1 MRWRPGFPRSSS
13 MSRRWSRRT
22 SRPSSDCPRAIS
34 STGSSRPISCSGSV
48 PRPIGPTTARRSS
61 ACTSAAR
68 PPTRGAASRAFPD
81 TTRHARFSRTG
92 SAFRRIR
99 EARGATCVAF
109 EVRCASSIETGPRR
123 VSTESYLRPGIAGEK
138 AYDPMREPRF
148 TEIATFM
155 RAPLAA
161 TLESVDIGLIG
172 VPTDLGVTNRP
183 GARHGPREIRNA
195 SSLMRAFNLGLGVN
209 PYELCRIADLGDVH
223 LSHRY
228 DLERQNEDIEAFYRK
243 VKAAHV
249 IPISAG
255 GDHSITYPIF
265 KAIAARAPI
274 GMVHIDAHT
283 DTWGEFFGSKFT
295 HGAPF
300 RLAVEAG
307 VLDPKRTI
315 QIGIRGGQNFMD
327 GIEFSRSHGM
337 RVVFIEEFASLGVDR
352 VIEEA
357 RAVVG
362 DRPTYISFDVDGLD
376 PVYAPG
382 TGTPE
387 VGGITTL
394 EAQRLLRGLRGLNLI
409 GGDVVEVAPPYDQTG
424 NTALVGATMMFE
436 ILCLIADRHF
446 GAGRGGRAGDR

>member
-1 MRWRPGFPRSSS
+1 MLRK
-13 MSRRWSRRT
+13 
-22 SRPSSDCPRAIS
+22 
-34 STGSSRPISCSGSV
+34 
-48 PRPIGPTTARRSS
+48 
-61 ACTSAAR
+61 
-68 PPTRGAASRAFPD
+68 
-81 TTRHARFSRTG
+81 
-92 SAFRRIR
+92 
-99 EARGATCVAF
+99 
-109 EVRCASSIETGPRR
+109 
-123 VSTESYLRPGIAGEK
+123 ESLQHLRPGLAKMLRNVHLRPPVIARGRILRHAPALPGRAPQRRE
-138 AYDPMREPRF
+138 ATIVSSETYFRADISGQRPYDPMKEPRF

-155 RAPLAA
+155 RAPLASSLA
-161 TLESVDIGLIG
+161 NVDIGLIG

-195 SSLMRAFNLGLGVN
+195 SSLMRGYNLGLGVN
-209 PYELCRIADLGDVH
+209 PYELCRIADLGDVR

-228 DLERQNEDIEAFYRK
+228 DLQKQNEDIEAFYRA
-243 VKAAHV
+243 VKAAGV
-249 IPISAG
+249 LPVSAG

-265 KAIAARAPI
+265 RAIAAERPV

-315 QIGIRGGQNFMD
+315 QIGIRGGQNFLD

-337 RVVFIEEFASLGVDR
+337 RVVFIEEFADLGVER
-352 VIEEA
+352 VIALA
-357 RAVVG
+357 REVVG
-362 DRPTYISFDVDGLD
+362 DAPAYLSFDVDGLD

-394 EAQRLLRGLRGLNLI
+394 EAQRLLRGLRGVNFI

-446 GAGRGGRAGDR
+446 GAGKRAAGAAPRSR